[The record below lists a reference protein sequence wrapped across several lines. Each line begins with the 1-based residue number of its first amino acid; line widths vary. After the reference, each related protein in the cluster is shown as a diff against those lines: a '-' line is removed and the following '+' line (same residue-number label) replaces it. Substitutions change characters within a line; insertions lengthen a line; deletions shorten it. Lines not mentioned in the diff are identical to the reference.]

1 MYRELKLPSDKPVVK
16 QIKKETYILFM
27 ITYLEIGFFF
37 LADDMRQVTSMHTSE
52 HLALTGKDLIG
63 ILPDAL
69 KLLRSSPSMMILANT
84 MTQERKKTSKLL
96 NPGQPA

>member
-16 QIKKETYILFM
+16 QIKKRNIHSFYDYIFRDW
-27 ITYLEIGFFF
+27 FFF

-69 KLLRSSPSMMILANT
+69 KLLRSSPSMVILANT